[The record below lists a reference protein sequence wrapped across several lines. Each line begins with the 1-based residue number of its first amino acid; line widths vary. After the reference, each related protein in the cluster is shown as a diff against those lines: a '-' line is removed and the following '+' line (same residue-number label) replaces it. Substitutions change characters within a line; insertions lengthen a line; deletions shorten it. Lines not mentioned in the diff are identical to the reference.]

1 MQSTTFSIDA
11 ALLRELGERLI
22 GRPYIALAEL
32 VKNAYDADATDCRI
46 EFGDNSIT
54 VFDNGHGMSEQEFHE
69 HWMRIGTTH
78 KTAKKTSRRFHRPMT
93 GSKGLGRLSAQF
105 LADEMTLE
113 STSTDEPTRYLYAIV
128 DWAGTR
134 HGRGIRHGQG
144 IDTFKILWE
153 MRTGKREYPQGG
165 CGGTKIVLE
174 NLRSK
179 WDAEAIGKLG
189 RDVWTLQSPFRSD
202 DVPSAAETTQ
212 DFHVDVDA
220 PGIEHAR
227 EAFDKMRD
235 ALFENW
241 KARIRG
247 SLVDGRSD
255 KSRALVS
262 VEFKKGYPKKVETAN
277 FFQEDV
283 GLPIVSRKPGS
294 PAIDRADR
302 EDVGL
307 PVVSRK
313 PGSPAIDR
321 AEFEILVFKPE
332 GRQPAGM
339 PVTKMRE
346 YLRDFG
352 NVSVYDAGFRLPYYG
367 ADQDWLD
374 IARDQGRRL
383 TVSSLLPSSLHVSER
398 YLLDLPS
405 PQRLF
410 GFVEIDTSHE
420 RRVADEHG
428 AKPGA
433 CLQISPGRD
442 RLANNPA
449 FDQLRDL
456 VRFSLDFYANRYCRL
471 RVQAAEEAGA
481 RGVVPSRTYERA
493 IAILDDNRAEIS
505 QTAYREVR
513 REIVRAKSVAAAQE
527 DAIDRRAEMLAPL
540 ATAGMTALAL
550 NHELA
555 REIALL
561 DRARASVRTI
571 ASGATAVGTSKL
583 IEIVSDLDAAADRMN
598 ALRQLFGP
606 LLSGEDRRATDRLR
620 VVGVVRQVVQAFESL
635 MPQVFFDVAGISEQ
649 LRFPVGSFA
658 EWSALLQNVVTNAWN
673 AMLDADRASVSF
685 EGGRG
690 ARDRE
695 WLRVSDTGVGLG
707 VQLEESETLFEPF
720 ERRLRISDE
729 NRSIAMGGQGLG
741 LAIVRMIARHRSSRA
756 AFVRPKP
763 GFSTTIEIS
772 WKGAPE

>member
-1 MQSTTFSIDA
+1 MQSTTFSVDA

-78 KTAKKTSRRFHRPMT
+78 KTARKTSRRFHRPMT

-113 STSTDEPTRYLYAIV
+113 STSPDEPTRHLYAIV
-128 DWAGTR
+128 DWAG
-134 HGRGIRHGQG
+134 IRHGHG

-153 MRTGKREYPQGG
+153 MRTGKRQYPNGRG
-165 CGGTKIVLE
+165 IGTTIVLE

-179 WDAEAIGKLG
+179 WDTDAIGKLG
-189 RDVWTLQSPFRSD
+189 QDVWTLQSPFRTN
-202 DVPSAAETTQ
+202 DVPSATETTQ
-212 DFHVDVDA
+212 DFHVDVEA
-220 PGIEHAR
+220 PDIEHAR

-235 ALFENW
+235 ALFGNW

-247 SLVDGRSD
+247 SLVDGRSG
-255 KSRALVS
+255 KSRAVVS
-262 VEFKKGYPKKVETAN
+262 VEFKKGYPEKVETAN
-277 FFQEDV
+277 SF
-283 GLPIVSRKPGS
+283 
-294 PAIDRADR
+294 R
-302 EDVGL
+302 EDIGL
-307 PVVSRK
+307 PVVSGK

-321 AEFEILVFKPE
+321 AEFEILVFKPQ

-339 PVTKMRE
+339 SVTDMRK

-367 ADQDWLD
+367 AEQDWLD

-398 YLLDLPS
+398 YLLDLPA

-420 RRVADEHG
+420 RRVADERG
-428 AKPGA
+428 AKPGT

-442 RLANNPA
+442 RLADNLA
-449 FDQLRDL
+449 FDQLHDL

-540 ATAGMTALAL
+540 AAAGMTALAL

-561 DRARASVRTI
+561 DRAREGVRSIST
-571 ASGATAVGTSKL
+571 AFGATATGTSRL
-583 IEIVSDLDAAADRMN
+583 IEIVGDLDAAADRMN

-635 MPQVFFDVAGISEQ
+635 MPRVFFDVAGISEQ